1 MIFSGILINLLNPK
15 LSIFFLAF
23 LPQFLA
29 PGETDAMWRMLQ
41 LSFIFMAITFAIFVI
56 YGVFC
61 ASMRHH
67 VLERP
72 SVLQWIRRLFSAAF
86 LLLAARLA
94 LMQ

>member
-1 MIFSGILINLLNPK
+1 MLNLLNPK

-41 LSFIFMAITFAIFVI
+41 LSFIFMAITFAVFVI
-56 YGVFC
+56 YGVLC
-61 ASMRHH
+61 ASMRRH

-72 SVLQWIRRLFSAAF
+72 SVLQWLRRLFSAAF
-86 LLLAARLA
+86 VLLAVRLA